1 MRAKRPYLYSDSA
14 STDAYRLAAQPASR
28 DLPKHIILLGSDLT
42 KIETRIMGI
51 NFQVIAEGNR
61 NGFLLAEAHISF
73 LEAFLSTLLNS
84 EAFAHR
90 EGLQVEIMQSGS
102 STEAGIEFSAT
113 GGKLTVTLPDSWNP
127 SEVDNH
133 RELNE
138 HLVEFGTRVLANC
151 IILPAH
157 EKVLEQLLGIERAF
171 ERATLFCRTGMSRNR
186 ALGNDV
192 GQIADWRHLV
202 EKTYAFQNDAP
213 DIKPRK
219 LPEQPGDEKVGIG
232 LGELNSHRDLAVSSI
247 INQSLWDKAG
257 WQGMMYGYVG
267 PNQPPLLGL
276 IFSSP
281 EMANA
286 IFEEWQDR
294 FGREDANE
302 EIRISIVKGIDRKN
316 PYYYRGCISRDMDA
330 IAKDDARRFVSVA
343 RMTTMTVSD
352 HKNLELFQR
361 AFATQGCYFL
371 LPAIFNGE
379 GKPQLLPERAIL
391 KRKLNVR
398 EAWQI
403 GRHDLDSM
411 AVTPN
416 DDVII
421 PDGEESPPIHELFD
435 WRREMESRQE

>member
-1 MRAKRPYLYSDSA
+1 
-14 STDAYRLAAQPASR
+14 
-28 DLPKHIILLGSDLT
+28 
-42 KIETRIMGI
+42 
-51 NFQVIAEGNR
+51 
-61 NGFLLAEAHISF
+61 
-73 LEAFLSTLLNS
+73 
-84 EAFAHR
+84 
-90 EGLQVEIMQSGS
+90 
-102 STEAGIEFSAT
+102 
-113 GGKLTVTLPDSWNP
+113 
-127 SEVDNH
+127 
-133 RELNE
+133 
-138 HLVEFGTRVLANC
+138 
-151 IILPAH
+151 
-157 EKVLEQLLGIERAF
+157 
-171 ERATLFCRTGMSRNR
+171 
-186 ALGNDV
+186 
-192 GQIADWRHLV
+192 
-202 EKTYAFQNDAP
+202 
-213 DIKPRK
+213 
-219 LPEQPGDEKVGIG
+219 
-232 LGELNSHRDLAVSSI
+232 
-247 INQSLWDKAG
+247 
-257 WQGMMYGYVG
+257 MMYGYVG